1 MKFNNR
7 INNLYKIGKRLV
19 DNERNFNKKYIKL
32 YDGQKTISKDHY
44 LLRHAFNIL
53 DYAKNENNEINPKE
67 YLQEGRK
74 EKYKFNI
81 YNFEEALKP
90 EKSKKMFSTDDELL
104 KTLLLKIHRKNL
116 EEQLKKS
123 EEMKTLQSLSLKGI
137 RRINT
142 NFEKTFNTAKSVKS
156 YNNLSGFSNNKSNDS
171 SFINF
176 NTSSKILKTKNI
188 SSYNNSSTKRFGKYE
203 PPIKF
208 YYYNLNDRLKSIFQ
222 NINTEEKYILTKSD
236 FMKTNFKKTFN
247 ISKSN
252 NMKTINTERII
263 KPKFIIKNP
272 GKIKKKKDLENIL
285 FKDSELAFNK
295 VKNKIYAIYKS
306 PKIQLRINHI

>member
-90 EKSKKMFSTDDELL
+90 EKSKK
-104 KTLLLKIHRKNL
+104 K
-116 EEQLKKS
+116 LKKS
-123 EEMKTLQSLSLKGI
+123 
-137 RRINT
+137 
-142 NFEKTFNTAKSVKS
+142 
-156 YNNLSGFSNNKSNDS
+156 
-171 SFINF
+171 
-176 NTSSKILKTKNI
+176 
-188 SSYNNSSTKRFGKYE
+188 
-203 PPIKF
+203 
-208 YYYNLNDRLKSIFQ
+208 
-222 NINTEEKYILTKSD
+222 
-236 FMKTNFKKTFN
+236 
-247 ISKSN
+247 
-252 NMKTINTERII
+252 
-263 KPKFIIKNP
+263 
-272 GKIKKKKDLENIL
+272 
-285 FKDSELAFNK
+285 
-295 VKNKIYAIYKS
+295 
-306 PKIQLRINHI
+306 

>member
-1 MKFNNR
+1 MKFNNI

-90 EKSKKMFSTDDELL
+90 EKSKKLFSTDDELL

-142 NFEKTFNTAKSVKS
+142 NFKKTFNTAKSVKS

-252 NMKTINTERII
+252 NSKTINTERII

-295 VKNKIYAIYKS
+295 VKNKI
-306 PKIQLRINHI
+306 

>member
-90 EKSKKMFSTDDELL
+90 EKSKKLFSTDDELL

-142 NFEKTFNTAKSVKS
+142 NFKKTFNTAKSVKS

-222 NINTEEKYILTKSD
+222 NINTKEKYILTKSD

-252 NMKTINTERII
+252 NSKTINTERII

-295 VKNKIYAIYKS
+295 VKNKIYTIYKS

>member
-90 EKSKKMFSTDDELL
+90 EKSKKLFSTDDELL

-142 NFEKTFNTAKSVKS
+142 NFKKTFNTAKSVKS

-252 NMKTINTERII
+252 NSKTINTERII

-285 FKDSELAFNK
+285 FKDYDLAFNS
-295 VKNKIYAIYKS
+295 VKNKIYTFYKS
-306 PKIQLRINHI
+306 PKIQLRIKQA